1 MHALPA
7 PRNLW
12 PALLLLGLWLGP
24 LAFAKPYLVVP
35 QSSENA
41 VDIIDAATNTLAATL
56 PLGASPQNVVLAPNG
71 DEAYVGVVSSS
82 TSGTTTT
89 LSSAID
95 TIDLASNAVTVQTP
109 LQSGGSAIAIGAMAI
124 APDGTTL
131 YVINPDSGAL
141 LSLDLATGT
150 VATVAD
156 YGTGIAPT
164 AVLAGSS
171 GRHLYV
177 TLSQDSVLSIV
188 TLPTDVVSTLTIPN
202 GLDPLALALSPDGS
216 RLYIANSGNNTIAI
230 LDIEKGS
237 FLNSISVTG
246 FPSSLAVSPDGT
258 TLAAALPA
266 AGIVDLIPLNQS
278 GPVTSVPVGRSP
290 ATLVYSPDGT
300 RLDVLDSE
308 IPALNVIDTQSA
320 SVVATL
326 DLSNPETFAG
336 SFGGAGDIIAPNAT
350 FEVAQ
355 GTVLN
360 GSLSATD
367 DLNRSLSFAL
377 AIPPSHGQMN
387 LTASDG
393 SFAYT
398 PATGFVGADHL
409 AFTAQATSGPG
420 APTLPVSGPGAV
432 RICVLP
438 TQVSLGTIPP
448 TAIPEASSG
457 NLTAALVDFTPN
469 VNCGVTYTATS
480 GNPALIPDTNL
491 AFGGLGFNRTLSLH
505 PAPGASGTTSVTVT
519 AETPNNTSATQTF
532 SVFVGEPPV
541 ISGLSGPFYI
551 LVSNSFGPMKF
562 ILTGTNPITLSA
574 TSDVPAIL
582 PASGILFG
590 GSGTNRTLTL
600 KPIPNRLGTAIAT
613 VTATDANGLQ
623 STVSF
628 DVEVVPNT
636 NSSALDPTTLLFLL
650 ALLLIGACRRREP
663 A

>member
-24 LAFAKPYLVVP
+24 LACAKPYLVVP

-41 VDIIDAATNTLAATL
+41 VDIIDTATNTLAATL

-95 TIDLASNAVTVQTP
+95 TIDLASTAVTVQTP

-124 APDGTTL
+124 APDGATL

-150 VATVAD
+150 VASVTD
-156 YGTGIAPT
+156 YGAGIDPT

-177 TLSQDSVLSIV
+177 TLSQDSFLSIIA
-188 TLPTDVVSTLTIPN
+188 LPTDIVSTLTIPN

-246 FPSSLAVSPDGT
+246 FPSSLAVSPDGI

-308 IPALNVIDTQSA
+308 VPALNVIDTQSA

-393 SFAYT
+393 AFAYT

-409 AFTAQATSGPG
+409 AFTAQAPSGPG
-420 APTLPVSGPGAV
+420 APTLPVSGPAAV

-438 TQVSLGTIPP
+438 TQVSLGTIPR
-448 TAIPEASSG
+448 TAIPEASNG
-457 NLTAALVDFTPN
+457 NSTAALVDFTPN

-480 GNPALIPDTNL
+480 ENPALIPDTSF
-491 AFGGLGFNRTLSLH
+491 AFGGLGFNRTLSLY

-519 AETPNNTSATQTF
+519 AETPNNTSAAQTF

-541 ISGLSGPFYI
+541 ISGLSGPFYV
-551 LVSNSFGPMKF
+551 LVSNTSGPLHF
-562 ILTGTNPITLSA
+562 TLTGTSPITLSA

-582 PASGILFG
+582 PVSGIQFG

-600 KPIPNRLGTAIAT
+600 TPIPNRLGTAIAT

-623 STVSF
+623 SSVGF
-628 DVEVVPNT
+628 DVQVVPHT
-636 NSSALDPTTLLFLL
+636 SSSALDPTTLLFLL
-650 ALLLIGACRRREP
+650 ALLLIGACRRREH